1 MSNEPEETK
10 LVDTYILA
18 AAPTDAD
25 KLNVGVQKGSD
36 AKDSSGTILCKSS
49 HFISSPKTTFIQHGL
64 NICFVNQNIL
74 LFIIKCLP
82 TNVIKVPRTIW
93 RCYQVQG
100 CVFVIIR

>member
-18 AAPTDAD
+18 GAPTDAD

-49 HFISSPKTTFIQHGL
+49 HFISSPKTIFIQHGL
-64 NICFVNQNIL
+64 KICFSTKTSSFL
-74 LFIIKCLP
+74 
-82 TNVIKVPRTIW
+82 
-93 RCYQVQG
+93 
-100 CVFVIIR
+100 